1 MLETFYLAATVIFQ
15 MNSEKEDLIS
25 FDLKYGN
32 WPNVRRSWWKVIL
45 PNTKR
50 QALSTILSM
59 WKYLGKHFFS
69 VLLLFLSL
77 LG

>member
-32 WPNVRRSWWKVIL
+32 
-45 PNTKR
+45 
-50 QALSTILSM
+50 
-59 WKYLGKHFFS
+59 
-69 VLLLFLSL
+69 
-77 LG
+77 